1 MEAEEK
7 NKILMKREGKGKG
20 NGGREQGEEGA
31 DEPYTARGGTTD
43 LITMRHFCKM
53 CCNSHALPA
62 VSRAGL
68 DFDASCVPATGR

>member
-1 MEAEEK
+1 
-7 NKILMKREGKGKG
+7 MKWAGKG
-20 NGGREQGEEGA
+20 NGKEKGKEDVKSEEGEEGA